1 MIYITFDRNILNGLI
16 ACGVSKTYYVNH
28 DYSIFHIGDEC
39 FLHGVSAGGAP
50 PGESVSARELTDD
63 SVTILYSFCL
73 FEICGMYAAVSCFY
87 NRHVPVYISRPPMSG
102 GVRNVI
108 NYGDCVPEE
117 ILRGAEKAR
126 LLSDMEKAAIHKR
139 WVQLTAHQ
147 SNLRIWNRG
156 DVENVC
162 DEYYDADIQS
172 AMAESMPLAE
182 QRMRIQILLRN
193 KYKIGLNPKFIDW
206 RMKTLTQKGILE

>member
-16 ACGVSKTYYVNH
+16 ACGVSKIYYVNR

-39 FLHGVSAGGAP
+39 FLHDVSAGGATP
-50 PGESVSARELTDD
+50 EGSVSAQELTND
-63 SVTILYSFCL
+63 SVMILYSFCP
-73 FEICGMYAAVSCFY
+73 FEICGMYAAVSYFY
-87 NRHVPVYISRPPMSG
+87 KSRVSVYISRPPTSG

-108 NYGDCVPEE
+108 NYGDCAPEE
-117 ILRGAEKAR
+117 ILSGAERAR

-147 SNLRIWNRG
+147 GNLRIWNGG

-172 AMAESMPLAE
+172 AMAESIPLAE

-206 RMKTLTQKGILE
+206 RIKTLTQKGVWE

>member
-1 MIYITFDRNILNGLI
+1 M
-16 ACGVSKTYYVNH
+16 
-28 DYSIFHIGDEC
+28 SIMGTVRQRKSC
-39 FLHGVSAGGAP
+39 
-50 PGESVSARELTDD
+50 
-63 SVTILYSFCL
+63 
-73 FEICGMYAAVSCFY
+73 AVQA
-87 NRHVPVYISRPPMSG
+87 H
-102 GVRNVI
+102 
-108 NYGDCVPEE
+108 
-117 ILRGAEKAR
+117 

-147 SNLRIWNRG
+147 SNLRIWNGG

-172 AMAESMPLAE
+172 AMVESMPLAE

-206 RMKTLTQKGILE
+206 RMKKLTQKGVSE

>member
-1 MIYITFDRNILNGLI
+1 MIYITFDRHILNGLI
-16 ACGVSKTYYVNH
+16 ACGVS
-28 DYSIFHIGDEC
+28 
-39 FLHGVSAGGAP
+39 
-50 PGESVSARELTDD
+50 ARELTDG
-63 SVTILYSFCL
+63 SMTILYSFCL

-87 NRHVPVYISRPPMSG
+87 NRRVPVCISQPPTSG

-108 NYGDCVPEE
+108 NYGNCVPEE

-139 WVQLTAHQ
+139 WVQLTARQ
-147 SNLRIWNRG
+147 SNLRIWNGG

-172 AMAESMPLAE
+172 AMVVYAIGRTADAHSDLASE
-182 QRMRIQILLRN
+182 QIQNR
-193 KYKIGLNPKFIDW
+193 PKSEIF
-206 RMKTLTQKGILE
+206 